1 MFIGHKYYHN
11 IYGDKMTNPLS
22 QYFRQPSI
30 YIKLPSQGQNYPQGS
45 LIIPQNGELPVYPMT
60 AIDEIT
66 YRTPDALFNGQA
78 TVNVIQSCIPNI
90 KDAWAVPS
98 IDLDTILIAIR
109 IASYGHDMEFAT
121 TCPKCQ
127 NTSERTIDLRSMLD
141 VLRAPDYTVNIRYND
156 LEIYFRPLSYKNLN
170 ENSQLQ
176 FEQQKLLQVIPDST
190 ISEADKMDALTKA
203 FKQLTEITI
212 RSLSI
217 SITTIKTPQAL
228 VTEQPYIEE
237 FLKNCD
243 RELFNQIRDHV
254 LKLREQSELQP
265 LKLKCE
271 TCENEYEQALTL
283 DMTSFFAPAS

>member
-1 MFIGHKYYHN
+1 
-11 IYGDKMTNPLS
+11 MTNPLS

-30 YIKLPSQGQNYPQGS
+30 YIKLPSQGQNYPAGTIS
-45 LIIPQNGELPVYPMT
+45 MPANGELPVYPMT

-78 TVNVIQSCIPNI
+78 TVNVIQSCLPNI

-109 IASYGHDMEFAT
+109 IASYGHDMDFAT
-121 TCPKCQ
+121 SCPAC
-127 NTSERTIDLRSMLD
+127 NDTSERTIDLRTMLD
-141 VLRAPDYTVNIRYND
+141 ALRSPDYASHITHGD

-170 ENSQLQ
+170 DNSQLQ
-176 FEQQKLLQVIPDST
+176 FEQQKLLQVIPDSAV
-190 ISEADKMDALTKA
+190 SDADKMTALTRA
-203 FKQLTEITI
+203 FKQLTEITV

-217 SITTIKTPQAL
+217 SITMIKTPQAL
-228 VTEQPYIEE
+228 VSEQPFIEE

-254 LKLREQSELQP
+254 LQLREQSELQP
-265 LKLKCE
+265 LKLQCTACNNK
-271 TCENEYEQALTL
+271 YEQALTL
-283 DMTSFFAPAS
+283 DMASFFAPAS

>member
-1 MFIGHKYYHN
+1 
-11 IYGDKMTNPLS
+11 MTNPLS

-30 YIKLPSQGQNYPQGS
+30 YIKLPSQGQNYLQGT
-45 LIIPQNGELPVYPMT
+45 ITVPQNGELPVYPMT

-90 KDAWAVPS
+90 HDAWAIPS

-121 TCPKCQ
+121 TCPSCQ
-127 NTSERTIDLRSMLD
+127 ATSERTIDLRTMLD
-141 VLRAPDYTVNIRYND
+141 SLRAPDYNANIANGD
-156 LEIYFRPLSYKNLN
+156 LEIYFRPLSYKHLN

-190 ISEADKMDALTKA
+190 ISEADKMTALTKA
-203 FKQLTEITI
+203 FKQLTEITV

-228 VTEQPYIEE
+228 VTDQPYIEE

-243 RELFNQIRDHV
+243 RVLFNQIRDHV
-254 LKLREQSELQP
+254 LELREQSELQP
-265 LKLKCE
+265 LKLVCDS
-271 TCENEYEQALTL
+271 CSHQYEQALTL
-283 DMTSFFAPAS
+283 DMASFFAPAS

>member
-1 MFIGHKYYHN
+1 
-11 IYGDKMTNPLS
+11 MTNPLS

-30 YIKLPSQGQNYPQGS
+30 YIKLPSQGQNYLQGT
-45 LIIPQNGELPVYPMT
+45 ITMPQNGELPVYPMT

-78 TVNVIQSCIPNI
+78 TVNVIQSCVPNI
-90 KDAWAVPS
+90 HDAWAVPS

-121 TCPKCQ
+121 TCPSCQ
-127 NTSERTIDLRSMLD
+127 STSERTIDLRTMLD
-141 VLRAPDYTVNIRYND
+141 SLRAPDYNANIANGD
-156 LEIYFRPLSYKNLN
+156 LEIYFRPLSYKHLN

-190 ISEADKMDALTKA
+190 ISEADKMTALTKA
-203 FKQLTEITI
+203 FKQLTEITV

-228 VTEQPYIEE
+228 VTDQLYIEE

-243 RELFNQIRDHV
+243 RVLFNQIRDHV
-254 LKLREQSELQP
+254 LALREQSELQP
-265 LKLKCE
+265 LKLICDS
-271 TCENEYEQALTL
+271 CNHQYEQALTL

>member
-1 MFIGHKYYHN
+1 MS
-11 IYGDKMTNPLS
+11 NPLS

-45 LIIPQNGELPVYPMT
+45 LNMPQNGELPVYPMT

-78 TVNVIQSCIPNI
+78 TVNVIQSCVPNI
-90 KDAWAVPS
+90 QDAWAIPS

-109 IASYGHDMEFAT
+109 IASYGHDMEFVT
-121 TCPKCQ
+121 TCPACQ
-127 NTSERTIDLRSMLD
+127 DTSERTLDLRSTLD
-141 VLRAPDYTVNIRYND
+141 SLRAPDYMAKISHGD

-170 ENSQLQ
+170 DNSQLQ

-190 ISEADKMDALTKA
+190 ISEADKMIALTKA
-203 FKQLTEITI
+203 FKQLTEITVT
-212 RSLSI
+212 SLSI
-217 SITTIKTPQAL
+217 SITAIKTPQAL
-228 VTEQPYIEE
+228 VSEQKFIED

-243 RELFNQIRDHV
+243 RDLFNQIRDHV
-254 LKLREQSELQP
+254 LALREQSEMQP
-265 LKLKCE
+265 LKLQC
-271 TCENEYEQALTL
+271 TSCNHQYEQALTL

>member
-1 MFIGHKYYHN
+1 
-11 IYGDKMTNPLS
+11 MTNPLS

-30 YIKLPSQGQNYPQGS
+30 YIKLPSQGVNYPQGT
-45 LIIPQNGELPVYPMT
+45 LDMPANGELPVYPMT

-78 TVNVIQSCIPNI
+78 TVNVIQSCLPNI
-90 KDAWAVPS
+90 KDAWAIPS

-109 IASYGHDMEFAT
+109 IASYGHDMEFGT

-127 NTSERTIDLRSMLD
+127 DTTERSIDLRTMLD
-141 VLRAPDYTVNIRYND
+141 ALRAPDYTARINHSD
-156 LEIYFRPLSYKNLN
+156 LEIYFRPLNYKNLN
-170 ENSQLQ
+170 DNSQLQ

-190 ISEADKMDALTKA
+190 ISEADKMTALTKA

-212 RSLSI
+212 RSLAI
-217 SITTIKTPQAL
+217 SITVIKTPQAM
-228 VTEQPYIEE
+228 VSEPEFIEE

-243 RELFNQIRDHV
+243 RDLFNQIRDHV

-265 LKLKCE
+265 LKLKC
-271 TCENEYEQALTL
+271 TACAHEYEQALTL
-283 DMTSFFAPAS
+283 DMASFFAPAS

>member
-1 MFIGHKYYHN
+1 
-11 IYGDKMTNPLS
+11 MTNPLS

-30 YIKLPSQGQNYPQGS
+30 YIKLPSQGQNYAQGS
-45 LIIPQNGELPVYPMT
+45 LDMPVNGELPVYPMT

-78 TVNVIQSCIPNI
+78 TVNVIQSCLPNI

-109 IASYGHDMEFAT
+109 IASYGHDMDFTT
-121 TCPKCQ
+121 TCPKCKD
-127 NTSERTIDLRSMLD
+127 TSERAVDLRNMLGS
-141 VLRAPDYTVNIRYND
+141 LRAPDYNARIAHGD

-170 ENSQLQ
+170 DNSQLQ

-190 ISEADKMDALTKA
+190 ISEADKMTALTKA
-203 FKQLTEITI
+203 FKQLTEITV

-237 FLKNCD
+237 FLKNCNRD
-243 RELFNQIRDHV
+243 LFNQIRDHV

-265 LKLKCE
+265 LRIKCE
-271 TCENEYEQALTL
+271 ACNNEYEQSLTL
-283 DMTSFFAPAS
+283 DMASFFAPAS

>member
-1 MFIGHKYYHN
+1 MS
-11 IYGDKMTNPLS
+11 NPLS

-30 YIKLPSQGQNYPQGS
+30 YIELPSQGQNYPTGT
-45 LIIPQNGELPVYPMT
+45 LDMPVNGELPVYPMT

-78 TVNVIQSCIPNI
+78 TINVIQSCVPNI
-90 KDAWAVPS
+90 KDAWAIPS

-127 NTSERTIDLRSMLD
+127 NTSERTVDLRTMLD
-141 VLRAPDYTVNIRYND
+141 SLRSPDYTASIKYND
-156 LEIYFRPLSYKNLN
+156 LEIFFRPLSYKNLN
-170 ENSQLQ
+170 DNSQLQ

-190 ISEADKMDALTKA
+190 ISEADKMTALTRA
-203 FKQLTEITI
+203 FQQLTEITV

-217 SITTIKTPQAL
+217 SITMIKTPQAL
-228 VTEQPYIEE
+228 VNEQPFIEE

-243 RELFNQIRDHV
+243 RDLFNRIRDHV
-254 LKLREQSELQP
+254 LKLREISELQP
-265 LKLKCE
+265 LTIACDA
-271 TCENEYEQALTL
+271 CSNEYQQALTL